1 MHVLSSSSKLL
12 LSSILSLANT
22 PFRPHTDLYLV
33 KLQAAQL
40 QYAPQYFLRDWKC
53 VVVAAV
59 VDPFFLFFFL
69 FSCELQKLVLG
80 QSRPAAEVAQIR
92 PQIATVICLLVV
104 IGYLYLWRRSSAN
117 AETAED

>member
-1 MHVLSSSSKLL
+1 MVSFGASFGFTVMGR
-12 LSSILSLANT
+12 ISLAIG
-22 PFRPHTDLYLV
+22 RG
-33 KLQAAQL
+33 Q
-40 QYAPQYFLRDWKC
+40 
-53 VVVAAV
+53 
-59 VDPFFLFFFL
+59 
-69 FSCELQKLVLG
+69 ELLG